1 MRILALLALSS
12 TLLLPVAVHADD
24 ADRRRAVTVEGEG
37 RVSAAPDEASIA
49 LGVEARSADLAA
61 ARKDVNAR
69 TAAVLAHLDTLAIAP
84 ADISAPGL
92 TLRPQ
97 YRWDK
102 AREQQVLKGYLVE
115 RRIDVRLRDL
125 GQLGVLIEGVADAG
139 ANKVSPPTLGHS
151 DAAGL
156 RREALAEAA
165 RDARANATALAES
178 LGVAVGPVRT
188 LDALNSPRPRPVASE
203 MAVRSAGAAPAAE
216 SYGTGDLVFQSRV
229 NATFDLRVP
238 GV

>member
-1 MRILALLALSS
+1 MRVLVLLALSS
-12 TLLLPVAVHADD
+12 TLLLPLTAHADD
-24 ADRRRAVTVEGEG
+24 AGRRRGVTVEGAG

-49 LGVEARSADLAA
+49 LGVEARSANLPT

-69 TAAVLAHLDTLAIAP
+69 TAAVLAHLEVLGIAP

-92 TLRPQ
+92 TLRPE

-102 AREQQVLKGYLVE
+102 AREQQVLEGYRVE

-125 GQLGVLIEGVADAG
+125 DQLGVLIEGVADAG
-139 ANKVSPPTLGHS
+139 ASKVSPPVLGHS

-178 LGVAVGPVRT
+178 LGMIVGPVRT
-188 LDALNSPRPRPVASE
+188 MDALQSPRPRPVASE
-203 MAVRSAGAAPAAE
+203 MVLRSADAAPAAE
-216 SYGTGDLVFQSRV
+216 SYVTGDLVFQSRV
-229 NATFDLRVP
+229 KATFDLRLP
-238 GV
+238 DA